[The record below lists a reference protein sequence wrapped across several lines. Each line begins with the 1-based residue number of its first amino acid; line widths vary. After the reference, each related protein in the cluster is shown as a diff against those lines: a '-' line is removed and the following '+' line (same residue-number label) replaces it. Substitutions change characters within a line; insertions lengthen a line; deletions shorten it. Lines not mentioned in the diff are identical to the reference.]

1 MSIYTHKIIK
11 QLGFHLI
18 NYISVLSTVYMNTM
32 LKVLETSK
40 EEKDIISQYDPF
52 PEYRDTVKIRRG
64 GTWYDISVIDMNEKP
79 IYPWTIICVHG
90 WGSNAL
96 NFRFLLK
103 HLSPFY
109 RVISYDLKGH
119 GESCKDED
127 SYDLTLFTEEL
138 AQIVDHY
145 NPDNLV
151 LVGHSMG
158 TAIVLNYLYLNPN
171 RAKASV
177 ILSGSANFAEPV
189 PRLIPLI
196 LTYMDEKVKNLFIEI
211 ATSFLSTNKY
221 PELRKLVREQLKR
234 TPYFVFRRSLINT
247 VFAWKRDEDLNNIK
261 IPILIMTGE
270 KDILTTVKQ
279 SKKLNKL
286 IPNSRL
292 VILPGSRHD
301 IPIEKGREVSD
312 LIYEFVEFQIDR
324 DRVKIPMPNF

>member
-1 MSIYTHKIIK
+1 
-11 QLGFHLI
+11 
-18 NYISVLSTVYMNTM
+18 M
-32 LKVLETSK
+32 LKVLDTSK
-40 EEKDIISQYDPF
+40 EEIDIISQYDPF
-52 PEYRDTVKIRRG
+52 PEFRDTVKIRRG
-64 GTWYDISVIDMNEKP
+64 GTWYNISVIDLNEKP

-103 HLSPFY
+103 QLSPFY
-109 RVISYDLKGH
+109 RVIAYDLKGH
-119 GESCKDED
+119 GESNQDED
-127 SYDLTLFTEEL
+127 TYDLALFTEEL
-138 AQIVDHY
+138 AQIVDFY
-145 NPDNLV
+145 NPENLV

-158 TAIVLNYLYLNPN
+158 TAIVLNYLYLNQK
-171 RAKASV
+171 RAKAAV

-189 PRLIPLI
+189 PRFIPQI
-196 LTYMDEKVKNLFIEI
+196 FSYMDERVKNLFIEI

-221 PELRKLVREQLKR
+221 PELKKLVREQLKR
-234 TPYFVFRRSLINT
+234 TPYFVYRKSLLNT
-247 VFAWKRDEDLNNIK
+247 VFAWKRDEDLSSIR

-270 KDILTTVKQ
+270 KDVLTTVKQ

-312 LIYEFVEFQIDR
+312 LVHEFVEFQIDLEKV
-324 DRVKIPMPNF
+324 RVPLPKL